1 MHVCAEICGNTY
13 DELGI
18 KNSVGH
24 NMTVSFDDVT
34 KECTVIDDG
43 RGIPLGK
50 LYEAFTVISASGKFD
65 NNESTAYTTSGGVF
79 GAGACTATYLSK
91 SCEVTSTREGKFL
104 TYRFKDGILVDTEKG
119 TAKGHGTTVKFTIDQ
134 AFCDVNSLTSDDIK
148 RHLQMKSYLFPDI
161 NTTLIQLKK
170 GKKVKEWKFSG
181 ADISDW
187 VADHKPDTEIIR
199 VKDTGTITYLKR
211 IDDKNLTTNKIDVD
225 VAFAY
230 KEDALDVGSD
240 QYTISFANSINT
252 YLGGTHVDGMKEG
265 IVKWFR
271 QCVVP
276 TFKGKDKD
284 LQVTP
289 MDITSGLCA
298 FVSIRTPHVVFR
310 AQHKDKLDNQEVKF
324 AVRDT
329 VYETLRDAKHS
340 VTNPMVDFIKRVAKG
355 RVASKKVRRKNVSNA
370 FSKDKPKKYKPIN
383 YTINTTSPE
392 LLLCEGDSAAD
403 LAASARDPENQAI
416 YTIKKPANVFDV
428 TSDDAES
435 LRKTFNEVLDI
446 CGLTAGSKCDPS
458 KCTVKYILNLTDG
471 DIDGDQI
478 SISMT
483 CLLAKHCRP
492 LIDAGMVGRVLPPAY
507 AIPTGKGK
515 REYVHTQR
523 EFFNNILHRFI
534 KTTEIFFEGKNM
546 SKKEIYGLL
555 SDNFDYDLKLNRL
568 AERYCCSPR
577 LMEEIIWNYHGD
589 WSDQKKSYWMKVI
602 SGYKDL
608 RILLE
613 HGTVIVDGTIPG
625 YDYINLA
632 MDEHF
637 DKHIRKIKEMQS
649 RNRTISGY
657 TVNGEK
663 SKTLYDVIHE
673 MRSYIPKGVQRFK
686 GLGELSVQEM
696 RELCMDPK
704 TRKVVIFKFKDME
717 NDMDKINVIMSTK
730 RQYVEARSRLIK
742 SLTLSDYDLDT

>member
-1 MHVCAEICGNTY
+1 M
-13 DELGI
+13 
-18 KNSVGH
+18 
-24 NMTVSFDDVT
+24 
-34 KECTVIDDG
+34 
-43 RGIPLGK
+43 
-50 LYEAFTVISASGKFD
+50 
-65 NNESTAYTTSGGVF
+65 
-79 GAGACTATYLSK
+79 
-91 SCEVTSTREGKFL
+91 
-104 TYRFKDGILVDTEKG
+104 
-119 TAKGHGTTVKFTIDQ
+119 
-134 AFCDVNSLTSDDIK
+134 
-148 RHLQMKSYLFPDI
+148 
-161 NTTLIQLKK
+161 
-170 GKKVKEWKFSG
+170 
-181 ADISDW
+181 
-187 VADHKPDTEIIR
+187 
-199 VKDTGTITYLKR
+199 
-211 IDDKNLTTNKIDVD
+211 
-225 VAFAY
+225 
-230 KEDALDVGSD
+230 
-240 QYTISFANSINT
+240 
-252 YLGGTHVDGMKEG
+252 
-265 IVKWFR
+265 
-271 QCVVP
+271 
-276 TFKGKDKD
+276 
-284 LQVTP
+284 
-289 MDITSGLCA
+289 
-298 FVSIRTPHVVFR
+298 
-310 AQHKDKLDNQEVKF
+310 
-324 AVRDT
+324 
-329 VYETLRDAKHS
+329 
-340 VTNPMVDFIKRVAKG
+340 
-355 RVASKKVRRKNVSNA
+355 
-370 FSKDKPKKYKPIN
+370 
-383 YTINTTSPE
+383 
-392 LLLCEGDSAAD
+392 DSAAD

-534 KTTEIFFEGKNM
+534 KTTEISFEGKNM